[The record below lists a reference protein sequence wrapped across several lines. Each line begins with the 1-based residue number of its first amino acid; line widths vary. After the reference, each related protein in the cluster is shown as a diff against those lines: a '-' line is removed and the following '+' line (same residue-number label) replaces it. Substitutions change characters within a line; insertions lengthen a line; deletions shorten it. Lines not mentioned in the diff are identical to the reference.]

1 MAAILKWHQNHRYL
15 SSFITVWILAPFL
28 LFWFVMLILLTQCF
42 GWFSKMNFKNQNN
55 KKGAKI
61 QTVMKELKYLWFW
74 CHSNMAAIGYLDVGF
89 SNPHFNLCPSPK
101 IEPILFHHFWQT
113 RTDPDGFIYTLYQYC
128 LRKILYQD
136 FFRKTLYKDD
146 FRTTLYQDGFR
157 KTLYQDSFSK
167 TLYRDAFG
175 GTR

>member
-1 MAAILKWHQNHRYL
+1 MFEGWLYHVNILEKRSTKFPMAATLKWHQNHRYL

-74 CHSNMAAIGYLDVGF
+74 CHSNMAAIGYLYGGF
-89 SNPHFNLCPSPK
+89 SRLRPQLIPIEHFCCELVFLEST
-101 IEPILFHHFWQT
+101 ILITILIPLWFMPMVQQRICFRGWKVWEENVMKKLISQFHSLW
-113 RTDPDGFIYTLYQYC
+113 D
-128 LRKILYQD
+128 
-136 FFRKTLYKDD
+136 
-146 FRTTLYQDGFR
+146 
-157 KTLYQDSFSK
+157 
-167 TLYRDAFG
+167 
-175 GTR
+175 